1 MNPALSQLHDIHL
14 PARISWWPPAP
25 GWWLL
30 AATVLLA
37 AVVLYAVHRLR
48 NRNHWRRFALMEL
61 MRLRERNVPQHAAP
75 RAVVSELSILLRRV
89 AISRF
94 PRAEV
99 AALNG
104 DAWLAFLDR
113 SLGESAAFQS
123 DVGRLLSTVPYRPE
137 MTIDSS
143 TLSAL
148 FALAE
153 RWLKKLP
160 RGKK

>member
-30 AATVLLA
+30 LAIALLA
-37 AVVLYAVHRLR
+37 VGVLYAVYRLR

-61 MRLRERNVPQHAAP
+61 IRLREQHASQQSTH

-89 AISRF
+89 AVSRF

-113 SLGESAAFQS
+113 SLGENAAFQS
-123 DVGRLLSTVPYRPE
+123 DTGRLLTSIPYRPE
-137 MTIDSS
+137 MAIDSS
-143 TLSAL
+143 TMSAL

-160 RGKK
+160 GGKK

>member
-1 MNPALSQLHDIHL
+1 MNPSLSQLHDIHL

-30 AATVLLA
+30 LAIVLLA
-37 AVVLYAVHRLR
+37 AGVLYAVHRLR

-61 MRLRERNVPQHAAP
+61 VRLREQLASQQSTHRAA
-75 RAVVSELSILLRRV
+75 VSELSVLLRRV
-89 AISRF
+89 AVSRF
-94 PRAEV
+94 PREEV
-99 AALNG
+99 AALSG
-104 DAWLAFLDR
+104 DAWLVFLDR
-113 SLGESAAFQS
+113 GLGESAAFQS
-123 DVGRLLSTVPYRPE
+123 DAGRLLTSIPYRPE
-137 MTIDSS
+137 MTIDPS
-143 TLSAL
+143 TLNAL

>member
-30 AATVLLA
+30 AAIILLA

-48 NRNHWRRFALMEL
+48 NRNHWRRFALGEL
-61 MRLRERNVPQHAAP
+61 GRLREQNESQQSAP
-75 RAVVSELSILLRRV
+75 RTVVSELSILLRRV

-94 PRAEV
+94 PRAQV

-113 SLGESAAFQS
+113 GLGENAAFQS
-123 DVGRLLSTVPYRPE
+123 DAGRLLTTVPYRPE
-137 MTIDSS
+137 VAIDPS

>member
-30 AATVLLA
+30 AAIILLA

-48 NRNHWRRFALMEL
+48 NRNYWRRFALMEL
-61 MRLRERNVPQHAAP
+61 TRLREQNEAQHFTP

-89 AISRF
+89 AISLF
-94 PRAEV
+94 PREEV

-104 DAWLAFLDR
+104 DAWLVFLDR
-113 SLGESAAFQS
+113 GLGENTAFQS
-123 DVGRLLSTVPYRPE
+123 DAGRLLTTAPYRPE
-137 MTIDSS
+137 VAIDSS

>member
-25 GWWLL
+25 GWCLLL
-30 AATVLLA
+30 AIVLLA

-61 MRLRERNVPQHAAP
+61 TRLREQNAAQHFAP

-94 PRAEV
+94 PREEV
-99 AALNG
+99 AGLNG
-104 DAWLAFLDR
+104 DAWLVFLDR
-113 SLGESAAFQS
+113 GLGENAVFQS
-123 DVGRLLSTVPYRPE
+123 DAGRLLTSIPYRPE
-137 MTIDSS
+137 MAIDSS
-143 TLSAL
+143 TLSAV

-153 RWLKKLP
+153 RWLRKLP

>member
-30 AATVLLA
+30 LAIALLA
-37 AVVLYAVHRLR
+37 VGVLYAVHRLR

-61 MRLRERNVPQHAAP
+61 TRLREQHASQHFAP

-104 DAWLAFLDR
+104 DAWLVFLDR
-113 SLGESAAFQS
+113 GLGENAAFQS
-123 DVGRLLSTVPYRPE
+123 DAGRLLTSVPYRPE
-137 MTIDSS
+137 MAIDPS
-143 TLSAL
+143 TLSAV